1 MKIRVRFFTLF
12 ALLWILPLEKPTQA
26 QSITITSPATTWYV
40 GLDYKIK
47 WTSFALSSDYV
58 NIDYSTNGGSNW
70 INIASHIPNRGADGY
85 IWTIPNTPVAQ
96 PWFRI
101 EEFGPTGVN
110 HTFVNTLGIK
120 APTLNLV
127 TVVAGTTEQPCVQK
141 TITWTESG
149 PAQQVSFELSKDNGA
164 SWFPLRYYNG
174 TGYSD
179 GTVPSNPGTNSATI
193 LWPEI
198 NANLAKIKIKGETG
212 AIVSGTFNLEFNE
225 VPFVR
230 LTKPVGFESF
240 GTGQPIEITW
250 SKTAPSA
257 GIVFSLYAHNEN
269 GRTLIEHLVN
279 DEITGSYTWNNTS
292 FSGQHCKIEVNCHQA
307 GECHSSFS
315 PFYFTVSNQPLYSIE
330 KPNGGEIL
338 QAGSQFDIEW
348 TSQNVTDPNVNL
360 YISTDNGFTW
370 SIIATDES
378 NDGVFTWTIP
388 NQISSQCRVK
398 VKGSASVGFDESDA
412 VFSILPVAPVP
423 LLFSPVSGP
432 WGTEVTIIGSHLD
445 MVSGIRF
452 NGVTSSITGV
462 NSSGTQLGT
471 LAPFGAATGKIEL
484 LYTGG
489 SVFTDDE
496 FVVCGNN
503 VLSTNVRSGQ
513 VGTQVDLT
521 GNFFSPVASQNV
533 VLIGGVRAN
542 YQFLSPTIIR
552 AIVPAGA
559 NSESILVQ
567 NLATGASAE
576 TPFRFSVT
584 FPSQNSISASDFSP
598 PTEYLFTPGFPAF
611 GAIGQLLRH
620 ADIDADGKTDLIVVN
635 QGFLGSPSP
644 THRIQFYRNNAS
656 PGPWTSTSFDPRFE
670 IQDTIRDLEFADL
683 NGDGFPEMLSTSNYR
698 LTIRQNL
705 GTPGTIN
712 SSSFGPPVIW
722 NIGSIVEGIAVADF
736 DQDGKPDVAVSADE
750 TDVATSATGKIVLLK
765 NIIGVGLSIS
775 LGGFNAPINILHSGR
790 WGDLI
795 AADMDQDGKSDL
807 VIGYVGLH
815 VIKNNFAC
823 GEILS
828 PLSFTPSY
836 SNPAGFGSGM
846 EAGDLNGD
854 GKPDLLVRTVIGGSP
869 AIGLLE
875 NQSNSGNIS
884 LGPVVAISGVLTT
897 GNHVPAMGDF
907 DGDGRLDICLTSSAL
922 TPLGGVSIR
931 RNKGLGGNLSA
942 SSFDPEITLFTK
954 FNAVQ
959 GEPSIVQMVADFDMD
974 GKPDIIAMNQEYNS
988 VNSSCSFNLFLNQA
1002 SLPGPPKILSFS
1014 PTYANPGQSI
1024 IITGSGFLPQSGN
1037 RPAKSTGPSTQS
1049 TGPASVQDLARN
1061 RVFFGLAEGT
1071 VIQAVDTEMV
1081 VQVPYGATF
1090 DRITVLNESSKLSGT
1105 SSQAFTPTYLS
1116 VPFFG
1121 AGNFADPSTSMRHNS
1136 PKGVAMGDLDGDGKA
1151 DMVVVN
1157 NGSASISI
1165 YKNLSTPGTL
1175 DSAAFQPSFDI
1186 SVQND
1191 PLDVAVADLNGD
1203 GKPEIILCH
1212 KASSQVTV
1220 LGNEATQGELSAAS
1234 FPNQQLYFVGDGPV
1248 CVKTGDLNGDGRP
1261 DIATANFTLGNFS
1274 VLENQHF
1281 SGLFGSSSFGVY
1293 HDYDGDLSECTSIS
1307 IGQLDNEGGL
1317 DIAVTNLNTNTV
1329 QVFRNK
1335 YHEGV
1340 PVEDAFKPGQ
1350 ILPTGTQP
1358 QSVKMGDFDG
1368 DGRQDL
1374 AVACSEVSNPAIVL
1388 FQNLSAPGSLLDGSF
1403 SEPVPVGLSGYLEEL
1418 EVADMNGDG
1427 RPDLITVEGA
1437 TDQVYIYPNIH
1448 TAGISLQDLNFDNR
1462 FRLFVKRLPTDL
1474 AVGDLDNDGRP
1485 DIVTSNHLHNSV
1497 SIIHNNPH
1505 VTVTASAGDHGS
1517 ITPNGTFILSPF
1529 SDPEFIIETEAGY
1542 EVEEVL
1548 VNGEPVLNPALNP
1561 FILEN
1566 LDGNRIIQVTF
1577 RLACPEMI
1585 FVSAPSNS
1593 TFSVSAAC
1601 QATIAYGVNVTN
1613 VNHYSFRLT
1622 GATIDS
1628 GSGPGHGHS
1637 FNVGITHVKIYAYNS
1652 CNQFITHEFDIT
1664 VVDEATPVLTCPS
1677 KVVASAETGQTVSL
1691 SLPLPTYSDNC
1702 QIVNLSWAI
1711 QTGFTTTFSAP
1722 LGIHL
1727 LQNVVLE
1734 IGTST
1739 VSYRAEDAAGNFT
1752 TCSFQ
1757 IEVLA
1762 VQAPETPLISPGT
1775 GTFSGPQ
1782 MVSILSTTPGSA
1794 VYYTTSGNTPKLG
1807 TSFTKLYTQP
1817 FQILESTTVRAISV
1831 SNGFPN
1837 SQVAT
1842 SFISITNPGKA
1853 AKPVINPNSGNFD
1866 GSVSVS
1872 LSTTTVGAQVYYTT
1886 NGNTPRFDVPNSF
1899 TKLYSV
1905 PFTLYNTATVKA
1917 IAVAPGIENSA
1928 MATANFVV
1936 NASAIVATPVFNPA
1950 PGNYSSP
1957 VSLTITSA
1965 TAGAA
1970 IYYTTNG
1977 NVPRLDVPNSFTKL
1991 YSGPVPLESSCTVRA
2006 MAVKTGL
2013 QPSATAAGVYTFGVM
2028 RIAVSEPED
2037 EPALWYE
2044 SSSDPGFDVYLSVYP
2059 NPGEGKFTLSVPGP
2073 PVPARLQL
2081 VNLLGQDVWNGV
2093 VEPTES
2099 TKEIDIRDQPAGIYT
2114 LVYQSNGLR
2123 KTLKIVKQ

>member
-1 MKIRVRFFTLF
+1 MKIRVRFFSLF

-26 QSITITSPATTWYV
+26 QIITITSPATTWYV

-120 APTLNLV
+120 APTLNFG

-164 SWFPLRYYNG
+164 TWFPLRYYNG

-212 AIVSGTFNLEFNE
+212 AIVSGTFNLEFNG
-225 VPFVR
+225 VPFVH

-307 GECHSSFS
+307 GQCHSSFS
-315 PFYFTVSNQPLYSIE
+315 PFYFTVSNQPLYRVVN
-330 KPNGGEIL
+330 PNGGDNLVI
-338 QAGSQFDIEW
+338 GSQFDIEW
-348 TSQNVTDPNVNL
+348 SSNNVTDPNVNL
-360 YISTDNGFTW
+360 FLSTDNGFNW
-370 SIIATDES
+370 SQIATNEP
-378 NDGVFTWTIP
+378 NDGVFTFTVP
-388 NQISSQCRVK
+388 NQISNQCRIK
-398 VKGSASVGFDESDA
+398 VRGSASLGFDESDA
-412 VFSILPVAPVP
+412 VFSIVPNQPVP
-423 LLFSPVSGP
+423 LLINPMTGP
-432 WGTEVTIIGSHLD
+432 WGTAVEVIGSHLNL
-445 MVSGIRF
+445 VTGIKF
-452 NGVTSSITGV
+452 NGVTASITGV
-462 NSSGTQLGT
+462 SNNGTHLGT
-471 LAPFGAATGKIEL
+471 IVPNGATTGKIEF
-484 LYTGG
+484 LYAGG
-489 SVFTDDE
+489 SVFSDE
-496 FVVCGNN
+496 DFVVCNP
-503 VLSTNVRSGQ
+503 L
-513 VGTQVDLT
+513 
-521 GNFFSPVASQNV
+521 FFTVSPVNGEIGSTVFLSGNGFNSNSSQNAV
-533 VLIGGVRAN
+533 YFGAVKA
-542 YQFLSPTIIR
+542 TIMS
-552 AIVPAGA
+552 A
-559 NSESILVQ
+559 SESLLWVTVPLGTTNDPITVT
-567 NLATGASAE
+567 NLATHQTYYGDN
-576 TPFRFSVT
+576 RFTVT
-584 FPSQNSISASDFSP
+584 FPAKNQIVQSDFEAPIMFNTFDTP
-598 PTEYLFTPGFPAF
+598 PGTFPHGPSRMAV
-611 GAIGQLLRH
+611 G
-620 ADIDADGKTDLIVVN
+620 DIDGDGKPDVAVAQGDQSTVAIFRNTSVAGTVDANSLAPHSDMFGIGWDVDLV
-635 QGFLGSPSP
+635 
-644 THRIQFYRNNAS
+644 
-656 PGPWTSTSFDPRFE
+656 
-670 IQDTIRDLEFADL
+670 DL
-683 NGDGFPEMLSTSNYR
+683 NGDGKKDLVSRGLFGIGSAQTGINIY
-698 LTIRQNL
+698 QNQA
-705 GTPGTIN
+705 TTGTIN
-712 SSSFGPPVIW
+712 SSSFSSGFTIPLDGYI
-722 NIGSIVEGIAVADF
+722 
-736 DQDGKPDVAVSADE
+736 QD
-750 TDVATSATGKIVLLK
+750 
-765 NIIGVGLSIS
+765 IS
-775 LGGFNAPINILHSGR
+775 S
-790 WGDLI
+790 
-795 AADMDQDGKSDL
+795 
-807 VIGYVGLH
+807 
-815 VIKNNFAC
+815 
-823 GEILS
+823 
-828 PLSFTPSY
+828 
-836 SNPAGFGSGM
+836 
-846 EAGDLNGD
+846 GDLNSD
-854 GKPDLLVRTVIGGSP
+854 GKPDLVVTMISKLDQNRNIITVYP
-869 AIGLLE
+869 
-875 NQSNSGNIS
+875 N
-884 LGPVVAISGVLTT
+884 
-897 GNHVPAMGDF
+897 
-907 DGDGRLDICLTSSAL
+907 TS
-922 TPLGGVSIR
+922 V
-931 RNKGLGGNLSA
+931 GGNLSA
-942 SSFDPEITLFTK
+942 ASFGAGFILSDLATSYPYYNVRIEDLDGDNRPEIIIGGRGFVIFPNHYICSTSLGAASFSPSFDVVGDPAWIIEIADFNSDGKPDLYSSQFRTQGYQLGIYQNNSTPGNLTASSFSSPAYFISHGAGFTQGAIGDINGDGYVDIWMPGWTDLAIENPTGILLRNRGIPGPISSNSFEKFLEFSTGGDAKITQL
-954 FNAVQ
+954 
-959 GEPSIVQMVADFDMD
+959 ADIDMD
-974 GKPDIIAMNQEYNS
+974 GKLDLISGNYLENITVRRYNPQPS
-988 VNSSCSFNLFLNQA
+988 PPPQIQSFA
-1002 SLPGPPKILSFS
+1002 
-1014 PTYANPGQSI
+1014 PTHANPGQWLTI
-1024 IITGSGFLPQSGN
+1024 KGAGFLPQSGN
-1037 RPAKSTGPSTQS
+1037 RPSKSTGPSTQS
-1049 TGPASVQDLARN
+1049 TGPASVQDIARN

-1090 DRITVLNESSKLSGT
+1090 DRITVLNETSKLSGT

-1136 PKGVAMGDLDGDGKA
+1136 PKGVAIGDLDGDGKA

-1191 PLDVAVADLNGD
+1191 PLDVAIADLNGD

-1212 KASSQVTV
+1212 KTSSQVTV
-1220 LGNEATQGELSAAS
+1220 LGNEVTQGELSAAS

-1274 VLENQHF
+1274 VLVNQHF
-1281 SGLFGSSSFGVY
+1281 SGLFGSSSFDVY

-1329 QVFRNK
+1329 QIFRNK

-1437 TDQVYIYPNIH
+1437 ADQVYIYPNIH

-1485 DIVTSNHLHNSV
+1485 DVVTSNHLHNSV

-1517 ITPNGTFILSPF
+1517 ITPNGTIILSPF
-1529 SDPEFIIETEAGY
+1529 SDPEFIIEAEAGY

-1561 FILEN
+1561 FILQN
-1566 LDGNRIIQVTF
+1566 LDGDQIIQVTF

-1734 IGTST
+1734 VGTST

-1757 IEVLA
+1757 IVVLA
-1762 VQAPETPLISPGT
+1762 AQAPETPLISPGT

-1917 IAVAPGIENSA
+1917 IAVAPGIENSV

-1970 IYYTTNG
+1970 IYYSTNG